1 MYADDSTLPVPMPS
15 NLSMDAV
22 HQFTDAINNEL
33 SLVNAWLSTNK
44 MLINS
49 DKTKYMVFSYKIQ
62 ITLPP
67 IKMDDVIIQR
77 TNKTKFLG
85 IIYDDHSTF
94 KLHISYLRTKISK
107 WIGILLK
114 LNRSLPVYILSKLKT

>member
-1 MYADDSTLPVPMPS
+1 
-15 NLSMDAV
+15 
-22 HQFTDAINNEL
+22 
-33 SLVNAWLSTNK
+33 

-49 DKTKYMVFSYKIQ
+49 DKTKYMVFSYKRQ

-85 IIYDDHSTF
+85 IIYDDHLTF

-114 LNRSLPVYILSKLKT
+114 LNRSLPVSILSEVYTSFGQTFIDYGIEI